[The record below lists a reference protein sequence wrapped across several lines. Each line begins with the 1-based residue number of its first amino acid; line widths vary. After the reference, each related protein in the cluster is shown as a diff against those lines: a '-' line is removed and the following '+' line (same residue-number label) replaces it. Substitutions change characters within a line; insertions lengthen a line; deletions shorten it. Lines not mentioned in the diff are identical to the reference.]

1 MKLTWK
7 ERFRGLDVA
16 VDLGTART
24 RVFVRGRGLVADEAS
39 AVLFEGGRDPR
50 FPAPRGKVLAVGDD
64 APRAAASG
72 AGELVRP
79 VADGCLHDPEAAA
92 ALLAGL
98 LRKAGA
104 LGVRRKDRTLL
115 AQTGCGGA
123 PEREAATN
131 VALRVCAREV
141 VLIEAPM
148 AAMIGTGEDV
158 TDGET
163 RMVFDVG
170 AGVAEAAIV
179 RNAGIVHCE
188 SLRLGAERIRPDS
201 PRTRPPPSWSC
212 SSRSPPG
219 ARRPFRPT
227 RPAPCGRTDS
237 GSSAVAPSC
246 RASRTPLRSGPAS
259 PSTRPK
265 IRPTPSFAAR
275 VGSLTNS
282 TVCPAPPHPSTPPLR
297 AGAALPPP
305 AAERPSRTPPRRIQH
320 SAFIIQ
326 H

>member
-39 AVLFEGGRDPR
+39 AVLFEGGMDPR
-50 FPAPRGKVLAVGDD
+50 SPAPRGKALAVGDD

-115 AQTGCGGA
+115 AQAGCGGA
-123 PEREAATN
+123 PEREAAKN
-131 VALRVCAREV
+131 IALRVCAREV
-141 VLIEAPM
+141 FLIEAP
-148 AAMIGTGEDV
+148 T
-158 TDGET
+158 
-163 RMVFDVG
+163 
-170 AGVAEAAIV
+170 IV

-201 PRTRPPPSWSC
+201 PPDEAAVLELLLSLAARCAAAVPPDQAGSLRTNGLWLVGGGALL
-212 SSRSPPG
+212 PG
-219 ARRPFRPT
+219 FA
-227 RPAPCGRTDS
+227 D
-237 GSSAVAPSC
+237 AVAKRTGLPVHTPEDPTLSVI
-246 RASRTPLRSGPAS
+246 RGAGRVLDELDRLSRTA
-259 PSTRPK
+259 
-265 IRPTPSFAAR
+265 TP
-275 VGSLTNS
+275 
-282 TVCPAPPHPSTPPLR
+282 
-297 AGAALPPP
+297 
-305 AAERPSRTPPRRIQH
+305 
-320 SAFIIQ
+320 
-326 H
+326 

>member
-50 FPAPRGKVLAVGDD
+50 SPALRGKVLAVGDD
-64 APRAAASG
+64 ALRAAASG
-72 AGELVRP
+72 AGALVRP

-92 ALLAGL
+92 DLLAGL

-115 AQTGCGGA
+115 AQAGCGGA
-123 PEREAATN
+123 PEREAAKN

-179 RNAGIVHCE
+179 RNAGIVHRE

-201 PRTRPPPSWSC
+201 PPDEAAAVLELLLSLAARCAAAVPPDQAGSLRTNGLWLVGGGAFLPGFADAVAKRTGLPVHTPEDPILSVIRGAGRVLDELDRL
-212 SSRSPPG
+212 SRS
-219 ARRPFRPT
+219 A
-227 RPAPCGRTDS
+227 
-237 GSSAVAPSC
+237 
-246 RASRTPLRSGPAS
+246 TP
-259 PSTRPK
+259 
-265 IRPTPSFAAR
+265 
-275 VGSLTNS
+275 
-282 TVCPAPPHPSTPPLR
+282 
-297 AGAALPPP
+297 
-305 AAERPSRTPPRRIQH
+305 
-320 SAFIIQ
+320 
-326 H
+326 